1 MLKAAGYEIRDQVL
15 TNVKTGEPFTVEL
28 LSNVPLFERVFLV
41 YKPSL
46 ERLGIEVTVRTVD
59 EPQYENRL
67 RTWDFDIIIYAWGN
81 TLLPGN
87 ELRDDWSAAAADQA
101 GSENIGGIKNPAVD
115 AMIDRVVSAKNRADL
130 VTAARALDRILLWN
144 IRRAAG
150 SYNKRRTA
158 RWDRSASR
166 SHAEIRRRRLPRGV
180 VVGCRQSCQSGRALL
195 NARRNVRTVSAAKLT
210 AIASAW
216 HRPTAVIAL
225 PIRRRTSA

>member
-1 MLKAAGYEIRDQVL
+1 MDYTSWVL

-28 LSNVPLFERVFLV
+28 LSNVPLFERVFLF

-67 RTWDFDIIIYAWGN
+67 RNWDFDIIIYAWQN

-87 ELRDDWSAAAADQA
+87 ELRDDWNSAAAGQP

-144 IRRAAG
+144 HYVVPQWN
-150 SYNKRRTA
+150 YNKWRTA
-158 RWDRSASR
+158 RWDRFGHPEPMPKYGVAAFPTVWWWDADKAAKVGSR
-166 SHAEIRRRRLPRGV
+166 S
-180 VVGCRQSCQSGRALL
+180 
-195 NARRNVRTVSAAKLT
+195 
-210 AIASAW
+210 
-216 HRPTAVIAL
+216 
-225 PIRRRTSA
+225 